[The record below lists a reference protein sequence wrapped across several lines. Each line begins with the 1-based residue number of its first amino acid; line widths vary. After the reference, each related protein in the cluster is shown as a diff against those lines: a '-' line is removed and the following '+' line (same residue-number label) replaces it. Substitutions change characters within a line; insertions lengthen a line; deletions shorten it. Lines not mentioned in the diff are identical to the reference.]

1 MLVTVA
7 TAALGRLPV
16 VVVAKADITEAA
28 TAATFAVEV
37 AVAAAGV
44 ERFAAA
50 TIVVALDGKATSAFP
65 DKKIQKEFASVRAD
79 EALFPE
85 PWHST

>member
-7 TAALGRLPV
+7 TAALGRLTV

-37 AVAAAGV
+37 AVAVAGV
-44 ERFAAA
+44 GRFAAA
-50 TIVVALDGKATSAFP
+50 AIVVVPGGKATSAFP
-65 DKKIQKEFASVRAD
+65 NKSIQKIFASA
-79 EALFPE
+79 
-85 PWHST
+85 